1 LSALSLPIV
10 AILGTLAAAA
20 LALYAAFHLLGLVF
34 WLVGGAIVFAFQQV
48 RDALQLVVRLVATFF
63 ALPRILIAVILGRWS
78 AARHHGD
85 AFELNLLRSFRLFYQ
100 LAIGN
105 LWEVFV
111 SRPRKQAL
119 EGKSTATAEGVVKA
133 EKEPQMSHA
142 KATRKKARAAYRA
155 KREKLKEE
163 KVLLKGE
170 TAARKAAKAKPSL
183 HTPGPDKPKRGQ
195 GFDGYKVVGSLPSGG
210 SGAKLYVADPTEDKR
225 AALSRNGKQVAEQV
239 VIKCFTLDEGS
250 NLSQIVR
257 ESRALESA
265 KQMGMVY
272 EHGLDERRYFYV
284 MPYVAGENLS
294 RVSERMHAM
303 AGDKGLGGKQIKQ
316 ALSYV
321 GDLLAALQ
329 QFHEGGLWHKDIKP
343 DNVVIRNGRA
353 HLVDLGLVTPLTSA
367 MTLTTHGTEYFR
379 DPELVRQALKGAKV
393 QDVDGARFDL
403 YGTGAVL
410 YSLVEDSF
418 PAHGS
423 LSSVT
428 KNCPDSV
435 QWIIRRAMADLNSR
449 YSSAAEMLADVR
461 TVQAAAD
468 PFATKPAA
476 LPSMGGQAIEPD
488 VMTPPPVPHEGTST
502 TPNPIPAAEIPVI
515 NAPGPTYKPGPV
527 TAAYAADSVNQ
538 MPPPVPGAARMHALN
553 AAQQARMAAR
563 SARQAAREA
572 RRKAQV
578 HFSARKQELQRQRVD
593 ARQWGKKKSK
603 RFAAN
608 PNRGALL
615 GIGAAALIG
624 ILVAGVIQ
632 SERHK
637 QEIWGHQMEMRA
649 RVEAQA
655 EAVRRQGERVVEEA
669 NKITRP
675 QAPVIQSTS
684 YGTTSQVT
692 HIVKNTPPTPAIPN
706 FRSVHRETNPQAIE
720 SVEQALE
727 VNVDR
732 GQGYVLVLDEMS
744 RHDQNASAKMKGLLQ
759 HLQDQD
765 YGLLGVFENDFHHTS
780 ESEIELSAQARRSLG
795 LYGPADQLAREQI
808 KDFLADHGQIDAVL
822 WCGKVG
828 DNLVDSAYLFSQAD
842 FDSEEI
848 FALLQGAE

>member
-1 LSALSLPIV
+1 MSALSLPIV

-48 RDALQLVVRLVATFF
+48 RDALQLVVRILATLIT
-63 ALPRILIAVILGRWS
+63 LPRILIAVILGRWS

-111 SRPRKQAL
+111 SRPRNQAKG
-119 EGKSTATAEGVVKA
+119 GKLVTAEIAVVTD
-133 EKEPQMSHA
+133 EEDPQMSYA
-142 KATRKKARAAYRA
+142 QASRKKARAAYRA

-163 KVLLKGE
+163 KALLKGE

-210 SGAKLYVADPTEDKR
+210 SGAKLYVADPTSEKR

-239 VIKCFTLDEGS
+239 VIKCFTLDKGS

-403 YGTGAVL
+403 YGSGAVL
-410 YSLVEDSF
+410 YSLIEDSF

-423 LSSVT
+423 LSSIS

-435 QWIIRRAMADLNSR
+435 QWVIRRAMADLNSR
-449 YSSAAEMLADVR
+449 YNTAAEMLADVR
-461 TVQAAAD
+461 TIQASAD
-468 PFATKPAA
+468 PFAVKPAA

-488 VMTPPPVPHEGTST
+488 IMTPPPVPHEDTST
-502 TPNPIPAAEIPVI
+502 SPNPTPAADIPVI
-515 NAPGPTYKPGPV
+515 NAPGPAYKPGPV
-527 TAAYAADSVNQ
+527 TAAYAADSVSK

-578 HFSARKQELQRQRVD
+578 HFSARKQELQRQRVE
-593 ARQWGKKKSK
+593 ARQWSKKKQK
-603 RFAAN
+603 RFAAH

-615 GIGAAALIG
+615 GLGVTALIG
-624 ILVAGVIQ
+624 ILVAGIIQTERHQ
-632 SERHK
+632 SEIRRHQIAMK
-637 QEIWGHQMEMRA
+637 ARA
-649 RVEAQA
+649 MQQA
-655 EAVRRQGERVVEEA
+655 EATIQRAEA
-669 NKITRP
+669 DREQANRITRSM
-675 QAPVIQSTS
+675 APVSTTTV

-692 HIVKNTPPTPAIPN
+692 HIVESQPPTPAIPN
-706 FRSVHRETNPQAIE
+706 FRSVHRESNPQDTGAT
-720 SVEQALE
+720 QLPLE

-732 GQGYVLVLDEMS
+732 GQGYILVLDELS
-744 RHDQNASAKMKGLLQ
+744 RHDETEAAKMKGLLQ
-759 HLQDQD
+759 HLQDHN
-765 YGLLGVFENDFHHTS
+765 YGLLGVFDSDFHRTS
-780 ESEIELSAQARRSLG
+780 ETEIELSAQARRSLG

-808 KDFLADHGQIDAVL
+808 MSFLAEQGQIDAVL

-828 DNLVDSAYLFSQAD
+828 DNLVDSAFLFSQAD

-848 FALLQGAE
+848 FTLLQGAE